1 MTSLPLRRAL
11 PSQQRVSAR
20 GVSDFID
27 AVNAAGLELH
37 SFMLYRDGAV
47 VAEAFW
53 APYRAE
59 RLHVQHSVTKSWVS
73 MAIGLLVDDGVLSLD
88 AKVVDFFAAD
98 CPVPISANLAAMTV
112 RDLLTMRTGH
122 RQGISGEV
130 AVLKGVDLSIARG
143 EAVALVAP

>member
-11 PSQQRVSAR
+11 PGQQRVSAR

-53 APYRAE
+53 APYRAD
-59 RLHVQHSVTKSWVS
+59 RLHVQHSATKSWVS

-88 AKVVDFFAAD
+88 AKVVDFFPANAR
-98 CPVPISANLAAMTV
+98 PPSANTW
-112 RDLLTMRTGH
+112 R
-122 RQGISGEV
+122 
-130 AVLKGVDLSIARG
+130 
-143 EAVALVAP
+143 P

>member
-20 GVSDFID
+20 GVSDFIE

-53 APYRAE
+53 AP
-59 RLHVQHSVTKSWVS
+59 
-73 MAIGLLVDDGVLSLD
+73 
-88 AKVVDFFAAD
+88 
-98 CPVPISANLAAMTV
+98 
-112 RDLLTMRTGH
+112 
-122 RQGISGEV
+122 
-130 AVLKGVDLSIARG
+130 
-143 EAVALVAP
+143 